1 VIVRMGRRVDFKSRS
16 QLMVALQTETFVVA
30 LQGRLGRRP
39 RVESRGLATD
49 LLLAILAGT
58 SDECLRLA
66 GLVLLAG
73 IRGVALLCASV
84 LARFADFTTWLQA
97 VCPGDPYVFALPG
110 SVAVFL
116 ALMSAALERLAARQ
130 ATSGLFEPARLV
142 LQDLL
147 STNARLLHQKGA
159 LWARYIIRVTLVLN
173 TGMSASASPVALKP
187 ALRWPAAAGLW
198 RGEDGT
204 PASATDLVENGFGA
218 RRAWTPMAQLLAS
231 VVAALELTSAHLDA
245 DVFSLVV
252 FIDSSTL
259 LLSSLSSLFLSRAAP
274 LSALVSTT
282 VELSLAN
289 AEAQGMLDGSLV
301 TNRLGCRSSTPAGHI
316 DDLGAETTRARVAP
330 LFARVTARKNLVA
343 RLLAVWYRIL
353 ARLSRLCW

>member
-1 VIVRMGRRVDFKSRS
+1 MGRRVDFKSRS

-30 LQGRLGRRP
+30 LQGRLRRRP

-147 STNARLLHQKGA
+147 STNARLLHQKRGTLGTVHHPGDTGA
-159 LWARYIIRVTLVLN
+159 QHWDVRKREPCCTE
-173 TGMSASASPVALKP
+173 TGTEVACC
-187 ALRWPAAAGLW
+187 
-198 RGEDGT
+198 
-204 PASATDLVENGFGA
+204 
-218 RRAWTPMAQLLAS
+218 RRA
-231 VVAALELTSAHLDA
+231 
-245 DVFSLVV
+245 
-252 FIDSSTL
+252 
-259 LLSSLSSLFLSRAAP
+259 
-274 LSALVSTT
+274 
-282 VELSLAN
+282 VE
-289 AEAQGMLDGSLV
+289 GGG
-301 TNRLGCRSSTPAGHI
+301 RY
-316 DDLGAETTRARVAP
+316 
-330 LFARVTARKNLVA
+330 ARKRN
-343 RLLAVWYRIL
+343 
-353 ARLSRLCW
+353 